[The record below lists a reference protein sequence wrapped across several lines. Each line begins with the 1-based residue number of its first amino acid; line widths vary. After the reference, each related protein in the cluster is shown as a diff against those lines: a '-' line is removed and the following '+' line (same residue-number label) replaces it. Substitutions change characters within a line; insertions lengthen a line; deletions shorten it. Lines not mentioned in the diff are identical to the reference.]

1 MTVKDI
7 LDKKFGRSFF
17 GYDPQQVDGFLDDII
32 DKMEA
37 LDRERQEMLTAME
50 YLLKE
55 IERYESSDA
64 PEQQKERGKNRQRS
78 ESELNMFRN
87 PRKRTAEEEE
97 LSGKPKAETPAPAE
111 KKETPGKPSFLILP
125 EETDR
130 EADPKEEEHGEESL
144 IDQLLR
150 EYPPEAG
157 NGGDER

>member
-87 PRKRTAEEEE
+87 PRKRTEEEE
-97 LSGKPKAETPAPAE
+97 LSGKPKTETPAPAE

-130 EADPKEEEHGEESL
+130 ETDPKEEEHGEESL

>member
-87 PRKRTAEEEE
+87 PRKRTAEEEN
-97 LSGKPKAETPAPAE
+97 SGKPEAEPPAPTE

-125 EETDR
+125 EDTNR
-130 EADPKEEEHGEESL
+130 EADLKEEEHGEESL

>member
-64 PEQQKERGKNRQRS
+64 SEQQKERGKNRQRS

-87 PRKRTAEEEE
+87 PRKRTAEEES
-97 LSGKPKAETPAPAE
+97 SGKPEAEPPAPTE

-130 EADPKEEEHGEESL
+130 QADPKEEEHGEESL